1 MLVTKNIIVINQ
13 PNVKKT
19 ELFHLNLSTKA
30 YEKIFIGK
38 NHSHIFNQLFPII
51 WTYSTF
57 SCVIYFL
64 SRRRKS
70 FCNLYW
76 LDQDRVTFLKI
87 KLFIN
92 NPPNDYCQN
101 IKNITG
107 INETKYLN
115 DYKILNLNVCNQNCH
130 LFMEDQ
136 QSNNIFHRKV
146 NDETNKLE
154 TLHIIDWININL
166 DENSI
171 TTNYDQTSIM
181 ISKCKSMINTNMQK
195 HNKQCVYN
203 FYSSVDNKWKT
214 IENMKHNN
222 NQIIPLYT
230 DFVSKLYFPNDGI
243 QISMDGISQN
253 ISAIIFTQ
261 QNNNLIKFKYIL
273 PMCGNYESWLSDENK
288 ILDELLIHGF
298 VRNEKRIYKFQW
310 IPIYLIEIIIKYY
323 WFPMI
328 NIILKQYFQRNYE
341 FLFDNENGNE
351 QLLQCWSLNS
361 SHLWNE
367 Y

>member
-1 MLVTKNIIVINQ
+1 
-13 PNVKKT
+13 
-19 ELFHLNLSTKA
+19 
-30 YEKIFIGK
+30 
-38 NHSHIFNQLFPII
+38 
-51 WTYSTF
+51 
-57 SCVIYFL
+57 
-64 SRRRKS
+64 
-70 FCNLYW
+70 
-76 LDQDRVTFLKI
+76 
-87 KLFIN
+87 
-92 NPPNDYCQN
+92 
-101 IKNITG
+101 
-107 INETKYLN
+107 
-115 DYKILNLNVCNQNCH
+115 
-130 LFMEDQ
+130 
-136 QSNNIFHRKV
+136 
-146 NDETNKLE
+146 
-154 TLHIIDWININL
+154 
-166 DENSI
+166 
-171 TTNYDQTSIM
+171 M

>member
-136 QSNNIFHRKV
+136 QSRNIIHRKV

-195 HNKQCVYN
+195 HNKKCVYN

-222 NQIIPLYT
+222 NQIIPLYNSR
-230 DFVSKLYFPNDGI
+230 VSKLYFPNDCI

-328 NIILKQYFQRNYE
+328 NIILKQYFHTNHH
-341 FLFDNENGNE
+341 NE
-351 QLLQCWSLNS
+351 QLLQCWSLNGFQ
-361 SHLWNE
+361 LWNE
-367 Y
+367 